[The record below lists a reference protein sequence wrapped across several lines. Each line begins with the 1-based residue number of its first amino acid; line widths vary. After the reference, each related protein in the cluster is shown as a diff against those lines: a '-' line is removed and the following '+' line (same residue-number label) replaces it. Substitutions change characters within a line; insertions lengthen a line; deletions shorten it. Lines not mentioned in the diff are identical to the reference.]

1 MSAKGGKEDTPKR
14 LDRFTAT
21 LLAYVVVEFLVA
33 ILVTLFPVS
42 WELTLVIANVVAA
55 LFVVIFLFT

>member
-1 MSAKGGKEDTPKR
+1 MSAKGSKEDTPKW

-21 LLAYVVVEFLVA
+21 LVAYVVVEFLVA